1 MKITVY
7 TITGKSVE
15 ITADSVSELQTSIA
29 SQMGIPI
36 EEQKLLSNGK
46 LLSDENLSSTVQL
59 IISLEGGA
67 KGKKKKQ
74 ATKKTKKKHVH
85 KKEKLRILKCY
96 KVDGEKVVR
105 LRRMC
110 EVCPPGTFL
119 AEHDDRLYC
128 GRCRTTY
135 AKLADKAKVILKKR
149 IKRVWCAA
157 AAGWTLFF
165 VSVPIYGYLWRFA
178 EGGRTGVLLHGH
190 RR

>member
-1 MKITVY
+1 MHIRVC
-7 TITGKSVE
+7 TITGRNE
-15 ITADSVSELQTSIA
+15 EFHANSVSNLKLAIQNRI
-29 SQMGIPI
+29 GITI
-36 EEQKLLSNGK
+36 EEQK
-46 LLSDENLSSTVQL
+46 LLSDENLSETVQL

-74 ATKKTKKKHVH
+74 TTKKTKKKHVH

-135 AKLADKAKVILKKR
+135 AKLADKAKAQTQKK
-149 IKRVWCAA
+149 KQ
-157 AAGWTLFF
+157 
-165 VSVPIYGYLWRFA
+165 PKA
-178 EGGRTGVLLHGH
+178 EKPKVEEPKEAPKKGKKGKK
-190 RR
+190 

>member
-1 MKITVY
+1 MAEEEKVAIKILE
-7 TITGKSVE
+7 KSKIKEKDDE
-15 ITADSVSELQTSIA
+15 IRINREFEMLTKFNHINVILVTEIFES
-29 SQMGIPI
+29 
-36 EEQKLLSNGK
+36 SNNYYCVM
-46 LLSDENLSSTVQL
+46 EYC
-59 IISLEGGA
+59 EGGA

-74 ATKKTKKKHVH
+74 TNKKAKKKHVH

-135 AKLADKAKVILKKR
+135 AKLADKAKAQAQKK
-149 IKRVWCAA
+149 KQPKQEKPKAEEPKEAA
-157 AAGWTLFF
+157 APKKGKK
-165 VSVPIYGYLWRFA
+165 GKK
-178 EGGRTGVLLHGH
+178 
-190 RR
+190 

>member
-1 MKITVY
+1 MKINVN
-7 TITGKSVE
+7 TITGKKIE
-15 ITADSVSELQTSIA
+15 ITADSVSELQSAIE

-46 LLSDENLSSTVQL
+46 ILSDENLSSNVQL

-74 ATKKTKKKHVH
+74 TTKKTKKKHVH

-119 AEHDDRLYC
+119 AEHEDRLYC

-135 AKLADKAKVILKKR
+135 AKLADKAKAQTQKK
-149 IKRVWCAA
+149 KQ
-157 AAGWTLFF
+157 
-165 VSVPIYGYLWRFA
+165 PKA
-178 EGGRTGVLLHGH
+178 EKPKVEEQPKEAPKKGKKGKK
-190 RR
+190 

>member
-1 MKITVY
+1 MHICVS
-7 TITGKSVE
+7 TITGRKEEFQV
-15 ITADSVSELQTSIA
+15 DSVSDLQLAI
-29 SQMGIPI
+29 QNKMGIPI

-46 LLSDENLSSTVQL
+46 LLSNENLSENVQL
-59 IISLEGGA
+59 IVSLEGGA

-74 ATKKTKKKHVH
+74 TTKKTKKKHVH

-119 AEHDDRLYC
+119 AEHEDRLYC

-135 AKLADKAKVILKKR
+135 AKLADKAKAQTQKK
-149 IKRVWCAA
+149 KQPKQEKPKVEEAKEAA
-157 AAGWTLFF
+157 AAKKGKKGKKF
-165 VSVPIYGYLWRFA
+165 
-178 EGGRTGVLLHGH
+178 
-190 RR
+190 

>member
-1 MKITVY
+1 MHICVS
-7 TITGKSVE
+7 TITGRKEEFQV
-15 ITADSVSELQTSIA
+15 DSVSDLQLAI
-29 SQMGIPI
+29 QNKMGIPI

-46 LLSDENLSSTVQL
+46 LLSNENLSENVQL

-74 ATKKTKKKHVH
+74 TNKKAKKKHVH

-119 AEHDDRLYC
+119 AEHEDRLYC

-135 AKLADKAKVILKKR
+135 AKLADKAKKDAPKK
-149 IKRVWCAA
+149 KQPKQEKPKVEEAKEA
-157 AAGWTLFF
+157 PKKGKK
-165 VSVPIYGYLWRFA
+165 GKK
-178 EGGRTGVLLHGH
+178 
-190 RR
+190 